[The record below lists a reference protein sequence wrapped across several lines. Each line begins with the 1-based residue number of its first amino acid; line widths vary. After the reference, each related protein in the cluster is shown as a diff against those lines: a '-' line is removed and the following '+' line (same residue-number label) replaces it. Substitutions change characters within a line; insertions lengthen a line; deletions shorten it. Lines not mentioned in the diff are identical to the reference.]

1 MGASKTLFI
10 AMQEQ
15 EYMDIPAHIRE
26 SHLASKIYRQSPNDF
41 DELMKDD
48 TYARLYKEK
57 KHVTKE
63 LDKREYDL
71 REQNRRRDEK

>member
-1 MGASKTLFI
+1 MGASKTLFL

-15 EYMDIPAHIRE
+15 EYMAIPAHIRE

-41 DELMKDD
+41 DELMKDE

-57 KHVTKE
+57 KRVSKE
-63 LDKREYDL
+63 LEKREYDL
-71 REQNRRRDEK
+71 REQKRKKDE